1 MASIR
6 KRGDRYFIDY
16 RVNGKRIRRSAGSS
30 KEQAE
35 QILKEL
41 EQNLVRGLIPS
52 TVIDVTFDDLFHLY
66 QAQAAQIYSPNT
78 VQRYSAVLSGFQ
90 SFLKHQTPSV
100 NFINTISYSLIERYK
115 TYRASQNIKNKTIN
129 SELMVLRLVFRL
141 AVKLEY
147 ITVNPVEDIL
157 KLEEE
162 QNISPRYLSQ
172 KECDL
177 LFQASDR
184 WGYAVFFTLLNAGL
198 RKYEIENLTW
208 SDVDLNRRV
217 IHVHDRN
224 TPEDSR
230 IIPINNDLF
239 TVLTELF
246 NNRGTDQALLF
257 VDRKGRPLSKNYL
270 RDYLIKT
277 AGKAGI
283 NDVTQVNVL
292 RNTFAVRLIQKGV
305 QFNTIKDLM
314 GASYQ
319 YVDYFFN
326 LLSKQNTADAVNDLN
341 FKPSDPKR
349 EAEE

>member
-16 RVNGKRIRRSAGSS
+16 RVNGKRVRRSAGVSR
-30 KEQAE
+30 EQAE
-35 QILKEL
+35 QILNEL
-41 EQNLVRGLIPS
+41 ERNLSQGLIPP
-52 TVIDVTFDDLFHLY
+52 TAIDVTFEDLCHLY
-66 QAQAAQIYSPNT
+66 QTQAAQIYSSNT
-78 VQRYSAVLSGFQ
+78 LQRYSAVLSGFQ
-90 SFLKHQTPSV
+90 TFLKHETPSIK
-100 NFINTISYSLIERYK
+100 FINHITYSLIERYK
-115 TYRASQNIKNKTIN
+115 AYRTSQNVKNKTIN

-147 ITVNPVEDIL
+147 IAINPVEDVL
-157 KLEEE
+157 KLEED
-162 QNISPRYLSQ
+162 QNPSPRYLSQ
-172 KECDL
+172 KECEL

-184 WGYAVFFTLLNAGL
+184 WGYAVFFTLLNTGL

-208 SDVDLNRRV
+208 SDVDFNQRMIR
-217 IHVHDRN
+217 VHDRN
-224 TPEDSR
+224 APEDSR

-239 TVLTELF
+239 TVLIELS
-246 NNRGTDQALLF
+246 NNRSNDQVLIF

-292 RNTFAVRLIQKGV
+292 RNTFIVRLIQKGV

-326 LLSKQNTADAVNDLN
+326 LVSEKNAADAVNDLN